1 MSYLEPIFLENIE
14 KATVKTI
21 FELGSRDLLD
31 AHKLQDYYGCSVYA
45 FECNP
50 DCLEVCDTILASFH
64 NDNIHLVKKAIS
76 LENAP
81 ITFYPFDL
89 AKYDNMGASS
99 MFKIDFSRRD
109 PRDPDYKH
117 PNPQI
122 EISVEGTRLDT
133 FMEHCGIDTVDL
145 LCVDL
150 QGYELNALKSLGKKL
165 ETAKYV
171 LTECST
177 DSTYIGGAL
186 FAELAEYLAEAGF
199 KYKYSNLFGYTYP
212 EMDRCGFSEFDAL
225 FIRSYT
231 FSHSKRPLRGQL

>member
-1 MSYLEPIFLENIE
+1 MSYLEPIFLENID
-14 KATVKTI
+14 KTAVKTI

-50 DCLEVCDTILASFH
+50 DCLEVCNTIIASFQ
-64 NDNIHLVKKAIS
+64 NDKIHLVKKAVS
-76 LENAP
+76 LENGP
-81 ITFYPFDL
+81 IAFYPFDL

-117 PNPQI
+117 PNPQM
-122 EISVEGTRLDT
+122 EIIVDGTRLDT
-133 FMEHCGIDTVDL
+133 FMEEYGIDTVDL

-171 LTECST
+171 LTECSI
-177 DSTYIGGAL
+177 DSTYIGGAS
-186 FAELAEYLAEAGF
+186 FTELAEYLAEAGF
-199 KYKYSNLFGYTYP
+199 KYRCSNLFGYAYP
-212 EMDRCGFSEFDAL
+212 AMDRCGFSEFDAL
-225 FIRSYT
+225 FIRS
-231 FSHSKRPLRGQL
+231 